1 MCDQTKEL
9 QSLYGSMT
17 NNAKWIVS
25 SSGRYMFVRFDTG
38 HCCGSSKGFLA
49 NIHYGKA
56 IKKTNYY
63 RIGAIRRPAFY
74 KFFALFY

>member
-38 HCCGSSKGFLA
+38 YSHGSSKGFLA

-56 IKKTNYY
+56 IRKTNYY
-63 RIGAIRRPAFY
+63 LLTIIFIS
-74 KFFALFY
+74 F